1 MSTKTRNE
9 PQDSTEKV
17 RGAERILRC
26 PPQDSAPPPQGAHR
40 LTLLSL
46 LPSLIP
52 LPREPSP
59 SARGPAI
66 PSPPARDRLAL
77 RVRLL
82 RVGRG
87 WSQEDLAE
95 QSGLHRNYIGHIERA
110 ELNAGLDNIEKIARA
125 FGMTLCTL
133 LDPCAETRPSPASIT
148 IPIP

>member
-1 MSTKTRNE
+1 MSTKTRGE
-9 PQDSTEKV
+9 IPDSTEQALWAERVLRRPPQDSTH
-17 RGAERILRC
+17 
-26 PPQDSAPPPQGAHR
+26 PPQGTHR

-66 PSPPARDRLAL
+66 PSPRARERLAL
-77 RVRLL
+77 HVRLL
-82 RVGRG
+82 RAGHG

-110 ELNAGLDNIEKIARA
+110 ELNAGLDNVEKIARA
-125 FGMTLCTL
+125 FGMALCAL
-133 LDPCAETRPSPASIT
+133 LDPDAVNRPGLASIKEG
-148 IPIP
+148 

>member
-17 RGAERILRC
+17 RWAERILRR

-40 LTLLSL
+40 LT

-66 PSPPARDRLAL
+66 PSPRARDRLAL

-82 RVGRG
+82 RAGHG

-110 ELNAGLDNIEKIARA
+110 DLNAGLDNIEKIARA
-125 FGMTLCTL
+125 FGITLCAL
-133 LDPCAETRPSPASIT
+133 LDPDAMNRPSPSSIQG
-148 IPIP
+148 